1 MNVQTATSQVLPS
14 DVKVGDMIGD
24 FGFLVVDEI
33 MVDGPSAYEV
43 RLHGPANYVFICNS
57 VYDGAP
63 TYTVPSDQLLTKVN
77 N

>member
-1 MNVQTATSQVLPS
+1 MNVQTATSQILPS

-24 FGFLVVDEI
+24 FGFLVVEEI

-43 RLHGPANYVFICNS
+43 RLHGPANYVFICGS
-57 VYDGAP
+57 VYEGDH
-63 TYTVPSDQLLTKVN
+63 TYTVPSDQYLTKVN